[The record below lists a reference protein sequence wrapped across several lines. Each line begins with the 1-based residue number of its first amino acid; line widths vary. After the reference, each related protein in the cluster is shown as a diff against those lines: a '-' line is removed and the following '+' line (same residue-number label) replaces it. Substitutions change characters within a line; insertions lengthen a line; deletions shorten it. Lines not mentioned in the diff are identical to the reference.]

1 MSIFHPT
8 PSMAVALA
16 ALTVAVGGG
25 TLAAAADSEDAVIE
39 ACAGK
44 NVGDLRVVPS
54 VKNCRDNEIPMWW
67 NQRGPQGPVG
77 PRGEPGPM
85 GPQGEPGKDGA
96 TGPQGERGEDGA
108 TGPQGET
115 GDTGPQGETG
125 ETGAQGE
132 PGPQGE
138 AGPQGEMGP
147 EGPQGPAGPGGDT
160 SARDVTRDFGPTNF
174 QLVQATHSVATMTDV
189 EPGNYLLTAKTTVRA
204 ATGSSF
210 PSALCQ
216 LRVGSVVI
224 DTSRVSNGSLTAA
237 TMSLQGTAT
246 VSDPG
251 VAFKVS
257 CSLPGNGAF
266 ASDTKLSAMKV
277 GQVASELNVTG

>member
-1 MSIFHPT
+1 
-8 PSMAVALA
+8 MAVALT
-16 ALTVAVGGG
+16 ALTIAVGGG
-25 TLAAAADSEDAVIE
+25 TLAAAADSDDAVIE

-67 NQRGPQGPVG
+67 NQRGPQGPA
-77 PRGEPGPM
+77 
-85 GPQGEPGKDGA
+85 GPQGEAGPV
-96 TGPQGERGEDGA
+96 GPQGERGETGA
-108 TGPQGET
+108 
-115 GDTGPQGETG
+115 TGPQGETG
-125 ETGAQGE
+125 ETGPQGE
-132 PGPQGE
+132 TGETGPQGETGETGPQGEQGHQGAPGPQGE
-138 AGPQGEMGP
+138 QGPQGETG
-147 EGPQGPAGPGGDT
+147 QGPAGPGGDT
-160 SARDVTRDFGPTNF
+160 SAREVTRDLGPTNF

-189 EPGNYLLTAKTTVRA
+189 APGTYLISAKTTVRA
-204 ATGSSF
+204 ATGTSY

-224 DTSRVSNGSLTAA
+224 DTARVSNGSLTAA
-237 TMSLQGTAT
+237 ALSLQGTAT

-251 VAFKVS
+251 VSFRVT

-277 GQVASELNVTG
+277 GQLASEQNVTG